1 MQETLVPSLGQ
12 ENPLEKGMEPTP
24 IFLPGESR
32 GQRSLAGHR
41 PLGCEESFSDT
52 TERLKQATAAST
64 ACLCAGRKRRSENGS
79 VYTKAALFI
88 NQNAGV
94 WNPLRKG
101 LRCSLVPPSPRVAPS
116 LQGRRSLWL
125 VLQEV

>member
-12 ENPLEKGMEPTP
+12 EDPQEKGMEPTP

-32 GQRSLAGHR
+32 GQRSLAGYR

-52 TERLKQATAAST
+52 TERLKQATTAFT
-64 ACLCAGRKRRSENGS
+64 ACLCTGRKCCSANGS
-79 VYTKAALFI
+79 VYTKAALSI
-88 NQNAGV
+88 SQNAGV
-94 WNPLRKG
+94 WNPLQKG
-101 LRCSLVPPSPRVAPS
+101 LRCPLVPPSPRVAAS